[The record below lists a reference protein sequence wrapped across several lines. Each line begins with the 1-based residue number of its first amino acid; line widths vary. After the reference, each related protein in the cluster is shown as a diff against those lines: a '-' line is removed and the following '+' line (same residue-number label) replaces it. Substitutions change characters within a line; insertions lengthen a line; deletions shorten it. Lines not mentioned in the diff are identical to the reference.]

1 MQPIYLSPTEN
12 KTGHCLLDI
21 CQENALL
28 PLCQK
33 IKKDPDLIYF
43 TFIFIFSFCCVA
55 SKRWGSTTSRLEPL
69 PGSSLRFNN
78 TKFSFLFFFQNS
90 ERGKVF
96 VASNIYTM
104 LAPPVFNFKILVK
117 YFFSTYNHLL
127 NTTCK
132 HFK

>member
-28 PLCQK
+28 PLSQK
-33 IKKDPDLIYF
+33 IKKDPDLTYF
-43 TFIFIFSFCCVA
+43 TFIFIFSFCRVA
-55 SKRWGSTTSRLEPL
+55 SIRLGSTTSRLEPL
-69 PGSSLRFNN
+69 RGSSLRFIITLN
-78 TKFSFLFFFQNS
+78 FLSFFLKI
-90 ERGKVF
+90 RKKVF

-104 LAPPVFNFKILVK
+104 LALPVFNFKTLVK
-117 YFFSTYNHLL
+117 YFFSTFNHLL